1 MRPSAL
7 LRAAFV
13 LNVLVTIA
21 VMGLA
26 YRIAARSED
35 SGQRVGKSHQALE
48 AAEELLRLVTEA
60 ETGTR
65 GYLLTRDRVYLQPF
79 ERAKVAIPEQLNE
92 LAALAHVTAPQRTT
106 RLPAEVQQTLDAL
119 SAMMATVDEGT
130 AVAATSREAAR
141 MHMEEVRQTILGI
154 RRDEF
159 AQLNTAIEA
168 DERAGRLVEWV
179 AIGGTGLAMCLLSA
193 LGMALLVLIRPGLWK
208 GGH

>member
-13 LNVLVTIA
+13 LNVIVTIA

-26 YRIAARSED
+26 YRMAERSED

-65 GYLLTRDRVYLQPF
+65 GYLLTGDRAYLQPF
-79 ERAKVAIPEQLNE
+79 ERARIAIPDQLAE
-92 LAALAHVTAPQRTT
+92 LSALARTTAPLRTT
-106 RLPAEVQQTLDAL
+106 RLPSEVQQTLDAL
-119 SAMMATVDEGT
+119 SAMVATVDEGT
-130 AVAATSREAAR
+130 PVAAASREAAR

-168 DERAGRLVEWV
+168 DEHAGRIIEWV
-179 AIGGTGLAMCLLSA
+179 AIVGTGLAMCLLSA
-193 LGMALLVLIRPGLWK
+193 LGMALLVLIRPGLWR